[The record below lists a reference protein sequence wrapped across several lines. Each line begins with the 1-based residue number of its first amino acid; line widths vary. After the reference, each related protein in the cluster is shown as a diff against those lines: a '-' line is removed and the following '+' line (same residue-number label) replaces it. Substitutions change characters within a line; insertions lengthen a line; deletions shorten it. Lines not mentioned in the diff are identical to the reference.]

1 MRWQRLTIAL
11 CLVLSTLLTGCAS
24 PRPSS
29 TTAPETRAEQTFWS
43 GRLALQ
49 VEEQAGQ
56 AGQSFSAA
64 FELEGNASQ
73 GELTLLNPLGNVLAR
88 IDWTPQHARLQ
99 SDGKTQESASL
110 DALLEQMTGTPLP
123 VLALF
128 DWLRGMQTTAS
139 GWQANLDAIDRGR
152 LEATR
157 YTPTP
162 RATLRVTFEP

>member
-11 CLVLSTLLTGCAS
+11 CLVLSTLLAGCAS
-24 PRPSS
+24 PPTPPS
-29 TTAPETRAEQTFWS
+29 TAPETRAEQTFWS

-56 AGQSFSAA
+56 AGQSLSAA
-64 FELEGNASQ
+64 FELEGNAAQ
-73 GELTLLNPLGNVLAR
+73 GELTLLNPLGNVQAR

-128 DWLRGMQTTAS
+128 DWLRGVQTTAS
-139 GWQANLDAIDRGR
+139 GWQANLGAIDRGR

-157 YTPTP
+157 YTPAP